1 MQKQALAEREVS
13 ENTEDKQGEGPPAP
27 HHPPPLHGHARRER
41 GLSLT
46 LEQRLRCQVA
56 IRDNF
61 VACL

>member
-13 ENTEDKQGEGPPAP
+13 EKTEDKQGEC
-27 HHPPPLHGHARRER
+27 PPPPRHGHARRER